1 MHTFKPMRN
10 TLFLLLTMV
19 PILAIGQT
27 QINPQAGITFQS
39 LTDSPEG
46 TEFKANIGF
55 IVGGDIRFG
64 DVFYLQPGAFY
75 GRNVT
80 ATTFQATDPDGNVI
94 AEVEDDLIRTT
105 LKLRGMLGYKLINGD
120 GFKLRVATG
129 VSYDLL
135 LGIDNSEGNI
145 AWEMD
150 DFKDGSFNLDLAV
163 GLDIAFLTVEPGL
176 SYGLTNVFEDDP
188 LLSEND
194 AKYVT
199 TSLTVGI
206 VLGGGSR

>member
-1 MHTFKPMRN
+1 
-10 TLFLLLTMV
+10 
-19 PILAIGQT
+19 
-27 QINPQAGITFQS
+27 
-39 LTDSPEG
+39 
-46 TEFKANIGF
+46 
-55 IVGGDIRFG
+55 
-64 DVFYLQPGAFY
+64 
-75 GRNVT
+75 
-80 ATTFQATDPDGNVI
+80 ATDPDGNVI